1 VLKLK
6 KILLIFALISLLLAA
21 CNNQTPEKKVGENE
35 ELQMIDVAIQLDPEK
50 ADPGQEVT
58 IKAAVTQGD
67 EKVED
72 ADEVKFEVWKHG
84 EEDHE
89 MVEGKHV
96 GEGIYS
102 IKKTFNEEGTYYVV
116 AHVTARGMH
125 NMPKKEF
132 IIGQPSKTTEEQNQT
147 SEHNHNNEGH
157 KHGYS
162 NATIEFNKQE
172 PFKVNEKKTLSV
184 QVKKESQP
192 VKGAHVSFEIWKEG
206 ESKHQ
211 YIEAKESKDGQ
222 YEAVYT
228 FPTDGN
234 YHVKIH
240 VENQELHEHLEE
252 TVQVK

>member
-1 VLKLK
+1 MK
-6 KILLIFALISLLLAA
+6 KILLMFAFFSLLLAA
-21 CNNQTPEKKVGENE
+21 CNNQTPEKKEGETE

-58 IKAAVTQGD
+58 IKAAVTQGN

-72 ADEVKFEVWKHG
+72 ADEVKFEIWKHG
-84 EEDHE
+84 TENHE
-89 MVEGKHV
+89 MVEGKHE

-132 IIGQPSKTTEEQNQT
+132 IIGHPSHTTEEQNQST
-147 SEHNHNNEGH
+147 EHNHNNEGH

-162 NATIEFNKQE
+162 NATIEFNKQG
-172 PFKVNEKKTLSV
+172 PFKANEKHSLSV
-184 QVKKESQP
+184 QVKKENQP
-192 VKGAHVSFEIWKEG
+192 LKEAHVSFEIWKEG

-211 YIEAKESKDGQ
+211 YIEAKESANGQ
-222 YEAVYT
+222 YEAVYV
-228 FPTDGN
+228 FPAQGN

-252 TVQVK
+252 TIQVK